1 MDSGL
6 LASLDWGALALV
18 AVVAAALAWGMVFFL
33 RQNRK
38 DLDDLQQTLIGRARK
53 TMMRMKKCPATE
65 RAIAVIWGADAP
77 ARHQPRPPPGAGS
90 PSVWRAC
97 SS

>member
-38 DLDDLQQTLIGRARK
+38 DFDDLQQTLDRQSEENDDEDEKMSSNRASHRRD
-53 TMMRMKKCPATE
+53 TA
-65 RAIAVIWGADAP
+65 
-77 ARHQPRPPPGAGS
+77 S
-90 PSVWRAC
+90 
-97 SS
+97 

>member
-1 MDSGL
+1 MFWRARIIDFSCRLPYPQRSRPKIQAEDAALIGGKRDNGCSRGEEKSMDSGL

-38 DLDDLQQTLIGRARK
+38 DLDDLQPRGFSGR
-53 TMMRMKKCPATE
+53 
-65 RAIAVIWGADAP
+65 
-77 ARHQPRPPPGAGS
+77 
-90 PSVWRAC
+90 
-97 SS
+97 